1 MQFVILGGA
10 GIEGRGI
17 VKDLVRSGV
26 DAVVIADRAVGRAQ
40 SLAADL
46 ASDRTRVSAVQ
57 ADADDHASLMKV
69 MQNAG
74 VVVSALGPF
83 YRYGL
88 KTVRA
93 AIEARAPYVDINDD
107 FDAIEAVLGL
117 DAEARAAGIPVI
129 IGLGV
134 TPGVSNVCVKHAAKR
149 MDRVRSVNIA
159 YVGAVGEGGDAVFLH
174 FFHSLCGPV
183 PVLRDGKRIWVA
195 PTAEAPGAIDFPAP
209 FGTIQAPVIGHPE
222 PIMLP
227 RHIPGIES
235 ITVRGA
241 VYPGVLQDTI
251 QTLAGLGL
259 LSDRPVSLRG
269 TSITPREFILAC
281 FETHLETPEMRA
293 EIESATASLPSPVYG
308 SLRIDVAGERAGHP
322 GACRYTIDADLCHAT
337 DWPASIGAQMV
348 AAGEIGQSGVLCPE
362 QCIDPLRF
370 FAELEK
376 RGIWVIMA

>member
-1 MQFVILGGA
+1 MQFVVLGGA

-26 DAVVIADRAVGRAQ
+26 DAVVIADRDVGRAQ

-93 AIEARAPYVDINDD
+93 AIEARVPYVDINDD

-117 DAEARAAGIPVI
+117 DAEARAAGIPVVV
-129 IGLGV
+129 GLGV
-134 TPGVSNVCVKHAAKR
+134 TPGVSNVCVKYAAGR
-149 MDRVRSVNIA
+149 MDRVRSVDIA
-159 YVGAVGEGGDAVFLH
+159 YVGAAGVGGDAVFLH
-174 FFHSLCGPV
+174 FFHSLCGPI
-183 PVLRDGKRIWVA
+183 PVLRDGKRIWVT
-195 PTAEAPGAIDFPAP
+195 PIAEAPKAIAFPAP

-241 VYPGVLQDTI
+241 VYPRVLQETVEK
-251 QTLAGLGL
+251 LGGLGL
-259 LSDRPVSLRG
+259 LSDRPVTLGDTTIS
-269 TSITPREFILAC
+269 PREFILAC
-281 FETHLETPEMRA
+281 FDTHIETPEMLEQIA
-293 EIESATASLPSPVYG
+293 VATASLPSPVYG
-308 SLRIDVAGERAGHP
+308 SLCIDVEGEQAGRPAS
-322 GACRYTIDADLCHAT
+322 RRFTIDADLCDAT
-337 DWPASIGAQMV
+337 DWPASIGAQML
-348 AAGEIGQSGVLCPE
+348 AAGEINRPGVLCPE
-362 QCIDPLRF
+362 QCVPFERL
-370 FAELEK
+370 FAELKK
-376 RGIWVIMA
+376 RQIHIEMV